1 MEKFSSRKVKIE
13 VRERE
18 KDEKQL
24 GIVIII
30 KRDKKRVIYR
40 TIPTSSDELWQAT
53 NEVRLILGKLSHSA
67 RSWFN
72 KVISR

>member
-1 MEKFSSRKVKIE
+1 MKKFSSRRVKIE
-13 VRERE
+13 IRER
-18 KDEKQL
+18 EKQL

-40 TIPTSSDELWQAT
+40 SISTSSDELWQAT

-67 RSWFN
+67 KSWFN
-72 KVISR
+72 KIISE

>member
-1 MEKFSSRKVKIE
+1 MKKFSSRKVKIE
-13 VRERE
+13 ISER
-18 KDEKQL
+18 EKQL

-30 KRDKKRVIYR
+30 KRDKKRIIYR
-40 TIPTSSDELWQAT
+40 SIPTSSDELWQAT

-72 KVISR
+72 KIISE